1 MNKHLQEKVEKLV
14 AQYKMINRVIMPNL
28 VSAIKSSQNPDNL
41 AKMYLSHYVDGLQKG
56 IGEASKL
63 AEKVGCEE
71 LDQELEKLNEWVK
84 QLDTLK
90 KEIES
95 TT

>member
-1 MNKHLQEKVEKLV
+1 MNKDLQEKVEKLV
-14 AQYKMINRVIMPNL
+14 AQYKMINQVIMPNL
-28 VSAIKSSQNPDNL
+28 VSSIKSSRNPDNL
-41 AKMYLSHYVDGLQKG
+41 AKMYLSHYVDGLQKW
-56 IGEASKL
+56 IGEAFKL
-63 AEKVGCEE
+63 AENVDCEE
-71 LDQELEKLNEWVK
+71 LDRELEKLNEWVK